1 MNAAIVEAV
10 KPIFQRLSDP
20 ALLARCKTGKTQNQN
35 ESLHGVIWGLC
46 PKEDNVGLAIVKLAV
61 YFAICLFNDGEISVT
76 RLLETLEVL
85 PGIFQ
90 ELGIRRVDS
99 TRLYHEERKTTE
111 ASKKRR
117 TALKNKKKGFEKK
130 KKQKEGTTYGARQF

>member
-1 MNAAIVEAV
+1 MI
-10 KPIFQRLSDP
+10 LS
-20 ALLARCKTGKTQNQN
+20 

>member
-35 ESLHGVIWGLC
+35 ESLHGVIWGLS

-61 YFAICLFNDGEISVT
+61 YFAICLINDGEISVT

-111 ASKKRR
+111 GFKKKENSSKKQE
-117 TALKNKKKGFEKK
+117 KGV
-130 KKQKEGTTYGARQF
+130 